1 LFDKIS
7 QSKWKNIVLFIT
19 VFAFV
24 ATSIVAIIVYKL
36 SGEINGVAEVN
47 GKEIP
52 FYEFNY
58 AYEMMA
64 RDMQMQNLDISN
76 LKDQIKKEVLDDLIE
91 KELLYQE
98 AEKEG
103 ITATSEQ
110 VKNEIL
116 KISAFQVNGKFDK
129 QTYLQIINSF
139 GLTPDAFENILR
151 KEISINNL
159 KVILLSAI
167 YVSDEE
173 IETFTKKQLTKVSG
187 EATIIKPNIPEITED
202 MIKKFYEEHKKDY
215 SAQTGKNITV
225 YKIDIQKLGDDKA
238 QQLAKQL
245 FTQAKSGNLQ
255 SVPAEVEKVF
265 EGDLFSNQDIQNL
278 PKEVQEDVNS
288 LNKDKKVLFTKTQ
301 NGYYISLFNRESL
314 KSIPYEQVRNE
325 IKQKLERELSQ
336 KALQDM
342 QQITDVTQ
350 LLKQNKTEKQT
361 ISDNTIQELVVKF
374 GIKREDLNKLANLKV
389 GETSKPI
396 STENGILI
404 FKLTEIKEPDKSQV
418 DETKKT
424 ILPFIK
430 SQKFNDVYQMYVDS
444 LKKKAKIEINKRV
457 LENG

>member
-58 AYEMMA
+58 AYEMTA
-64 RDMQMQNLDISN
+64 RNMQMQNLDISN
-76 LKDQIKKEVLDDLIE
+76 LKDQIKKEVVNDLIE

-129 QTYLQIINSF
+129 QIYLQIINSF

-151 KEISINNL
+151 KELSVNNL
-159 KVILLSAI
+159 KTILLSTI

-173 IETFTKKQLTKVSG
+173 IETFTKKQLTRVSG
-187 EATIIKPNIPEITED
+187 EATIIKPNTPEITEE

-215 SAQTGKNITV
+215 LAQTGKNITV

-265 EGDLFSNQDIQNL
+265 EGDVFSNQEIQNL
-278 PKEVQEDVNS
+278 PKEIQEDVNS
-288 LNKDKKVLFTKTQ
+288 LNKDKKVSFTKTQ
-301 NGYYISLFNRESL
+301 NEYYISVFNGESL
-314 KSIPYEQVRNE
+314 KSIPYEQVKNE

-342 QQITDVTQ
+342 QKTTDITQ

-389 GETSKPI
+389 GEISKPI

-444 LKKKAKIEINKRV
+444 LKKKAKIKINKTV

>member
-1 LFDKIS
+1 MFDKIS

-58 AYEMMA
+58 AYEMTA
-64 RDMQMQNLDISN
+64 RNMQMQNLDISN
-76 LKDQIKKEVLDDLIE
+76 LKDQIKKEVVNDLIE

-129 QTYLQIINSF
+129 QIYLQIINSF

-151 KEISINNL
+151 KELSVNNL
-159 KVILLSAI
+159 KTILLSTI

-173 IETFTKKQLTKVSG
+173 IETFTKKQLTRVSG
-187 EATIIKPNIPEITED
+187 EATIIKPNTPEITEE

-215 SAQTGKNITV
+215 LAQTGKNITV

-265 EGDLFSNQDIQNL
+265 EGDVFSNQEIQNL
-278 PKEVQEDVNS
+278 PKEIQEDVNS
-288 LNKDKKVLFTKTQ
+288 LNKDKKVSFTKTQ
-301 NGYYISLFNRESL
+301 NEYYISVFNGESL
-314 KSIPYEQVRNE
+314 KSIPYEQVKNE

-342 QQITDVTQ
+342 QKTTDITQ

-389 GETSKPI
+389 GEISKPI

-444 LKKKAKIEINKRV
+444 LRKKAKIKINKTV

>member
-58 AYEMMA
+58 AYEMTA
-64 RDMQMQNLDISN
+64 RNMQMQNLDISN
-76 LKDQIKKEVLDDLIE
+76 LKDQIKKEVVNDLIE

-110 VKNEIL
+110 IKNEIL
-116 KISAFQVNGKFDK
+116 KISAFQVNDKFDK

-151 KEISINNL
+151 KEISVNNL
-159 KVILLSAI
+159 KIILLSTI

-173 IETFTKKQLTKVSG
+173 IEAFTKKQLTKVSG
-187 EATIIKPNIPEITED
+187 EATIIKPNTPEITEE

-238 QQLAKQL
+238 QHLAKQL

-265 EGDLFSNQDIQNL
+265 EGDVFSNQEIQNL
-278 PKEVQEDVNS
+278 PKEIQNDVNS
-288 LNKDKKVLFTKTQ
+288 LNKDKKVSFTKTQ
-301 NGYYISLFNRESL
+301 NEYYISVFNGESL
-314 KSIPYEQVRNE
+314 KSIPYEQVKNE

-342 QQITDVTQ
+342 QKTTDITQ

-389 GETSKPI
+389 GEISKPI

-418 DETKKT
+418 DEMKRT

-444 LKKKAKIEINKRV
+444 LKKKAKIKINKRV

>member
-58 AYEMMA
+58 AYEMTV
-64 RDMQMQNLDISN
+64 RNMQMQNFDISN
-76 LKDQIKKEVLDDLIE
+76 LKDQIKKEVVNDLIE

-151 KEISINNL
+151 KELSVNNL
-159 KVILLSAI
+159 KTILLSTI

-187 EATIIKPNIPEITED
+187 EVTLVKPIVPEITEG

-255 SVPAEVEKVF
+255 FVPAEVEKVF
-265 EGDLFSNQDIQNL
+265 EGDVFSNQDIQNL
-278 PKEVQEDVNS
+278 PKEIQEDVNF
-288 LNKDKKVLFTKTQ
+288 LNKDKKVSFTKTQ
-301 NGYYISLFNRESL
+301 NEYYISVFNGESL

-342 QQITDVTQ
+342 QKTTDITQ

-404 FKLTEIKEPDKSQV
+404 FMLTEIKEPDKSQV

-444 LKKKAKIEINKRV
+444 LKKKAKIKINKRV

>member
-1 LFDKIS
+1 MFDKIS

-24 ATSIVAIIVYKL
+24 ATSLVAIIVYKL

-58 AYEMMA
+58 AYEMTA
-64 RDMQMQNLDISN
+64 RNMQMQNLDISN
-76 LKDQIKKEVLDDLIE
+76 LKDQIKKEVVNDLIE

-151 KEISINNL
+151 KELSVNNL
-159 KVILLSAI
+159 KAILLSTI

-187 EATIIKPNIPEITED
+187 EATIIKPNTPEITED

-225 YKIDIQKLGDDKA
+225 YKIDIQKLGDDRA

-265 EGDLFSNQDIQNL
+265 EGDVFSNQEIQNL
-278 PKEVQEDVNS
+278 PKEIQEDVNS
-288 LNKDKKVLFTKTQ
+288 LNKDKKVSFTKTQ
-301 NGYYISLFNRESL
+301 NGYYISLFNGESL

-325 IKQKLERELSQ
+325 IKQKLERMLSQ
-336 KALQDM
+336 KALQNM
-342 QQITDVTQ
+342 QKTTDITQ

-418 DETKKT
+418 DEMKKT
-424 ILPFIK
+424 ILPFVK

-444 LKKKAKIEINKRV
+444 LKKKAKIKINKRV

>member
-7 QSKWKNIVLFIT
+7 QSKWKNVVLFIT

-36 SGEINGVAEVN
+36 SGEINGVVEVN
-47 GKEIP
+47 GKEVP

-58 AYEMMA
+58 AYEMTA
-64 RDMQMQNLDISN
+64 RNMQMQNLDISN
-76 LKDQIKKEVLDDLIE
+76 LKDQIKKEVVSDLIE

-116 KISAFQVNGKFDK
+116 KISAFQVNDKFDK
-129 QTYLQIINSF
+129 QAYLQIINSF
-139 GLTPDAFENILR
+139 GLTSDAFENILR

-159 KVILLSAI
+159 KTILLSTI

-173 IETFTKKQLTKVSG
+173 IETFTKKQLIKVSG
-187 EATIIKPNIPEITED
+187 EVTIIKPNIMEITED

-245 FTQAKSGNLQ
+245 FTQAESGNLQ

-265 EGDLFSNQDIQNL
+265 EGDVFSNQETQNL
-278 PKEVQEDVNS
+278 PREIQEDVNS
-288 LNKDKKVLFTKTQ
+288 LNKDKKVSFTKTQ
-301 NGYYISLFNRESL
+301 NEYYISVFNGESL
-314 KSIPYEQVRNE
+314 KSIPYEQVKNE

-336 KALQDM
+336 RALQDI
-342 QQITDVTQ
+342 QKTTDITQ

-374 GIKREDLNKLANLKV
+374 GIKREDLNKLANLKA
-389 GETSKPI
+389 GEISKPI

-404 FKLTEIKEPDKSQV
+404 FKLNGIKEPDKSQV
-418 DETKKT
+418 DEMKKT

-444 LKKKAKIEINKRV
+444 LKKKAKIKINKRV

>member
-1 LFDKIS
+1 MFDKIS

-58 AYEMMA
+58 AYEMTA
-64 RDMQMQNLDISN
+64 RNMQMQNLDISN
-76 LKDQIKKEVLDDLIE
+76 LKDQIKKEVVNDLIE

-151 KEISINNL
+151 KELSVNNL
-159 KVILLSAI
+159 KTILLSTI

-173 IETFTKKQLTKVSG
+173 IETFTKKQLTRVSG
-187 EATIIKPNIPEITED
+187 EATIIKPNTPEITEE

-215 SAQTGKNITV
+215 LAQTGKNITV

-265 EGDLFSNQDIQNL
+265 EGDVFSNQEIQNL
-278 PKEVQEDVNS
+278 PKEIQEDVNS
-288 LNKDKKVLFTKTQ
+288 LNKDKKVSFTKTQ
-301 NGYYISLFNRESL
+301 NEYYISVFNGESL
-314 KSIPYEQVRNE
+314 KSIPYEQVKNE

-342 QQITDVTQ
+342 QKTTDITQ

-389 GETSKPI
+389 GEISKPI

-418 DETKKT
+418 DETKRT

-444 LKKKAKIEINKRV
+444 LKKKAKIKINKTV

>member
-58 AYEMMA
+58 AYEMTA
-64 RDMQMQNLDISN
+64 RNMQMQNLDISN
-76 LKDQIKKEVLDDLIE
+76 LKDQIKKEVVNDLIE

-151 KEISINNL
+151 KELSVNNL
-159 KVILLSAI
+159 KTILLSTI

-173 IETFTKKQLTKVSG
+173 IETFTKKQLTRVSG
-187 EATIIKPNIPEITED
+187 EATIIKPNTPEITEE

-215 SAQTGKNITV
+215 LAQTGKNITV

-265 EGDLFSNQDIQNL
+265 EGDVFSNQEIQNL
-278 PKEVQEDVNS
+278 PKEIQEDVNS
-288 LNKDKKVLFTKTQ
+288 LNKDKKVSFTKTQ
-301 NGYYISLFNRESL
+301 NEYYISVFNGESL
-314 KSIPYEQVRNE
+314 KSIPYEQVKNE

-342 QQITDVTQ
+342 QKTTDITQ

-389 GETSKPI
+389 GEISKPI

-418 DETKKT
+418 DETKRT

-444 LKKKAKIEINKRV
+444 LKKKAKIKINKTV

>member
-1 LFDKIS
+1 
-7 QSKWKNIVLFIT
+7 
-19 VFAFV
+19 
-24 ATSIVAIIVYKL
+24 
-36 SGEINGVAEVN
+36 
-47 GKEIP
+47 
-52 FYEFNY
+52 
-58 AYEMMA
+58 
-64 RDMQMQNLDISN
+64 
-76 LKDQIKKEVLDDLIE
+76 
-91 KELLYQE
+91 
-98 AEKEG
+98 
-103 ITATSEQ
+103 
-110 VKNEIL
+110 
-116 KISAFQVNGKFDK
+116 
-129 QTYLQIINSF
+129 
-139 GLTPDAFENILR
+139 
-151 KEISINNL
+151 
-159 KVILLSAI
+159 
-167 YVSDEE
+167 
-173 IETFTKKQLTKVSG
+173 
-187 EATIIKPNIPEITED
+187 
-202 MIKKFYEEHKKDY
+202 
-215 SAQTGKNITV
+215 
-225 YKIDIQKLGDDKA
+225 
-238 QQLAKQL
+238 
-245 FTQAKSGNLQ
+245 LQ

-265 EGDLFSNQDIQNL
+265 EGDVFSNQDIQNL

-288 LNKDKKVLFTKTQ
+288 LNKDKKVSFTKIQ

-336 KALQDM
+336 KTLQDM
-342 QQITDVTQ
+342 QQITDITQ

-444 LKKKAKIEINKRV
+444 LKKKAKIKINKRV